1 VKKTDFGR
9 IAKLIRTYPNIF
21 LFLLGYTHIFKPVK
35 QGYTLMEKIDKK
47 LMIEQLDRRLT
58 VFSKID
64 SDNIPIGGWIK
75 AIRSALNI
83 SLVQFAKMLKKSSP
97 SVKELEERE
106 AEKNIT
112 LKKLA
117 EAGEAL
123 NLKLVYGFV
132 PKDGSLEK
140 LIEKRALKVAEE
152 IVMRTSHSMKL
163 EDQENTEE
171 RLKKAIQDRA
181 EKIKN
186 ELPKYLWD

>member
-1 VKKTDFGR
+1 
-9 IAKLIRTYPNIF
+9 
-21 LFLLGYTHIFKPVK
+21 
-35 QGYTLMEKIDKK
+35 MEKTDKK
-47 LMIEQLDRRLT
+47 LMIEQLDRKLA

-64 SDNIPIGGWIK
+64 SDNIPTGGWIK

-83 SLVQFAKMLKKSSP
+83 SLVQFAKMLRKSSP

-140 LIEKRALKVAEE
+140 FIEKRAIKVAEE

-171 RLKKAIQDRA
+171 RLRKAIQDRA